1 MGTPCFMGGMDG
13 TISASPL
20 GGAAVTQRTCDILRY
35 EKRGGD
41 FALVRVQAD
50 GTRSELILSATNVVH
65 LGMLAPDFARRMLAN
80 KVAEQSGT
88 IGTFVKGKMV
98 STNVRAI
105 ELLLAVLDM
114 MGWRVDRVMTE
125 RKARSLASK
134 LVQKADELA
143 NLPRPASPRSA
154 VQEKRREPQS

>member
-1 MGTPCFMGGMDG
+1 MT
-13 TISASPL
+13 S
-20 GGAAVTQRTCDILRY
+20 RTCDILRY

-50 GTRSELILSATNVVH
+50 GTRSELILTSTNVVH
-65 LGMLAPDFARRMLAN
+65 LGMLAPDFARRLLAN

-88 IGTFVKGKMV
+88 IGTLVKGKMV

-105 ELLLAVLDM
+105 ELLLTVLDM
-114 MGWRVDRVMTE
+114 MGWRFDHVMTE

-143 NLPRPASPRSA
+143 KLPSPASPSAA
-154 VQEKRREPQS
+154 VQENRQQPQS